1 MTTIGTIV
9 DRCGAGE
16 PREATMA
23 RGMGLA
29 AELLREIADFAE
41 RALGDWETASTLA
54 GKRMRL
60 ALKIRPGS
68 LVQLPAA
75 DLSAAGRLARSIAAA
90 WERSGPRGADAAD
103 PALVLSGETV
113 LSGLVAAA
121 IRRIPERC
129 VHGVFDP
136 AVSSCDCILQQV
148 SLHGVIAMLEEMR
161 LRAVAATTDEWRT
174 E

>member
-9 DRCGAGE
+9 DRCGGGE

-23 RGMGLA
+23 RGMELA
-29 AELLREIADFAE
+29 AAQLRGIADLAE

-60 ALKIRPGS
+60 ALQIRPGS
-68 LVQLPAA
+68 IVRLAAA
-75 DLSAAGRLARSIAAA
+75 DLSAAGRLAGSIAAA
-90 WERSGPRGADAAD
+90 WERSGSRGREAAD
-103 PALVLSGETV
+103 PALVLDGETV
-113 LSGLVAAA
+113 LSGLVAIV
-121 IRRIPERC
+121 IRRIPEHC
-129 VHGVFDP
+129 SHGVFDP

-148 SLHGVIAMLEEMR
+148 SLHGVLAMLEEMR
-161 LRAVAATTDEWRT
+161 LRAVAATADEWRT

>member
-9 DRCGAGE
+9 DRCGGGE
-16 PREATMA
+16 PREATMR

-29 AELLREIADFAE
+29 AAQLREIADLAE
-41 RALGDWETASTLA
+41 RALGDWETASALA

-60 ALKIRPGS
+60 VLQTRPGS
-68 LVQLPAA
+68 LVRLDAA
-75 DLSAAGRLARSIAAA
+75 GLSAAGRLAGSIAAA
-90 WERSGPRGADAAD
+90 WERSGPCGADAAD
-103 PALVLSGETV
+103 PALVLGGETV
-113 LSGLVAAA
+113 LSGLVAIV

-129 VHGVFDP
+129 SHGVFDP
-136 AVSSCDCILQQV
+136 AVSDCDCILNQV

-161 LRAVAATTDEWRT
+161 LNAVAATADEWRT